1 MPDPVTPA
9 DVSASAEVIGAA
21 SPVTEDADDD
31 ASGLPQVAQ
40 NVSVARAAVPQRG
53 QFIGT
58 TANYPA
64 NAEGA
69 QHGRRTL
76 EA

>member
-1 MPDPVTPA
+1 VTPA
-9 DVSASAEVIGAA
+9 DVSASGEGVSAVPRGEAF
-21 SPVTEDADDD
+21 VTVAG
-31 ASGLPQVAQ
+31 ASGLPHAAQ

-64 NAEGA
+64 NGGGA
-69 QHGRRTL
+69 QLNGF
-76 EA
+76 AIC